1 MATAAALS
9 IEDGQSNGDQA
20 LVAGDPPDSPP
31 SHQEHQHQ
39 QHYFPTQP
47 ATMEENSSIAVSD
60 ADADASVIINSA
72 ELADLLLEVRS
83 LRAGQGVATN
93 TKR

>member
-1 MATAAALS
+1 
-9 IEDGQSNGDQA
+9 
-20 LVAGDPPDSPP
+20 
-31 SHQEHQHQ
+31 
-39 QHYFPTQP
+39 
-47 ATMEENSSIAVSD
+47 MEENSSIAVSD
-60 ADADASVIINSA
+60 ADADAPTSVIINSA

>member
-1 MATAAALS
+1 
-9 IEDGQSNGDQA
+9 
-20 LVAGDPPDSPP
+20 
-31 SHQEHQHQ
+31 
-39 QHYFPTQP
+39 
-47 ATMEENSSIAVSD
+47 MEESSSIAVSD